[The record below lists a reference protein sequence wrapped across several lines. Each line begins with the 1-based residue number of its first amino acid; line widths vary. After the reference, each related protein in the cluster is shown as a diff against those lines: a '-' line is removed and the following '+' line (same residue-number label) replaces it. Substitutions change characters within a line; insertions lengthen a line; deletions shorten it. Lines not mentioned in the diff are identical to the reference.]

1 MASASLLS
9 YKKNFR
15 ASPVLERF
23 YTGGALVVAGD
34 GTFVACACVD
44 DVKIVDLATG
54 LTTKTLKGD
63 SETVTAIALSS
74 SDGKSLFVASRSLQ
88 IKHWDLTSQSCL
100 RTWKVKKI
108 IPYNSSSF
116 CQSNQ
121 CLSFFCIMI
130 LMGSG
135 FRVKKHL
142 RFLFFSI
149 GDFCLVSFSHHTR
162 VVVGM

>member
-1 MASASLLS
+1 MAAAAAVLVVVIEKKEINNKQEEVMGSASLLS

-88 IKHWDLTSQSCL
+88 IRHWDLTSQSCL
-100 RTWKVKKI
+100 RTWKVKKSY
-108 IPYNSSSF
+108 PTTLL
-116 CQSNQ
+116 
-121 CLSFFCIMI
+121 LSARAINVC
-130 LMGSG
+130 
-135 FRVKKHL
+135 
-142 RFLFFSI
+142 
-149 GDFCLVSFSHHTR
+149 VSFAF
-162 VVVGM
+162 

>member
-74 SDGKSLFVASRSLQ
+74 SNGKSLFVASRSLQ

-108 IPYNSSSF
+108 IPY
-116 CQSNQ
+116 Q
-121 CLSFFCIMI
+121 CPSFFCIMI

-142 RFLFFSI
+142 PFLFFSI

>member
-100 RTWKVKKI
+100 RTWKVKKSY
-108 IPYNSSSF
+108 PTALL
-116 CQSNQ
+116 
-121 CLSFFCIMI
+121 LSARAINVCVFFCILI
-130 LMGSG
+130 LMGLG
-135 FRVKKHL
+135 FRV
-142 RFLFFSI
+142 
-149 GDFCLVSFSHHTR
+149 
-162 VVVGM
+162 

>member
-1 MASASLLS
+1 MGEEVAVAAAVLVVAIEKKEKKKKQKEVMDSASLLS
-9 YKKNFR
+9 YKKNFK

-63 SETVTAIALSS
+63 SEIVTAIALSS

-88 IKHWDLTSQSCL
+88 IKHWDLASESCL
-100 RTWKVKKI
+100 RTWKVKKS
-108 IPYNSSSF
+108 YATTLL
-116 CQSNQ
+116 
-121 CLSFFCIMI
+121 LSARAIN
-130 LMGSG
+130 
-135 FRVKKHL
+135 V
-142 RFLFFSI
+142 
-149 GDFCLVSFSHHTR
+149 
-162 VVVGM
+162 

>member
-1 MASASLLS
+1 MVAVAAVLVVAIEKKRKKGKKKEEVMGSASLLS

-63 SETVTAIALSS
+63 SETVTAIALSN

-108 IPYNSSSF
+108 HTLQLFFVLPEQSIPVF
-116 CQSNQ
+116 
-121 CLSFFCIMI
+121 LLHFD
-130 LMGSG
+130 LDG
-135 FRVKKHL
+135 FRV
-142 RFLFFSI
+142 
-149 GDFCLVSFSHHTR
+149 
-162 VVVGM
+162 